1 MINMIKADSYRVFR
15 SVGLYIAIAFMLLM
29 IAMSVYTVEP
39 GSLGMVSVGDVSYE
53 EYYNTAADELTEREL
68 AEMSLGE
75 YREFRLK
82 SEGYELD
89 RDIIGHN
96 MNLYYVFIFVAAI
109 AITSDFSAGSV
120 KNTLSSAISRRRYF
134 LSKTVFVTVC
144 CLLLFFLNSYITYFS
159 NLFLNG
165 KNLASSLWT
174 VTRISLLQLPP
185 VLALVSILTG
195 LAFMLKKN
203 AAFNMIAIPLVI
215 VFQLLLALAVRFF
228 GSIDKYICYELQSM
242 FGRLANKPSESYLWN
257 SYAVC
262 AVIIVVFMLVGY
274 LSFRKA
280 EIK

>member
-15 SVGLYIAIAFMLLM
+15 SVGLYIAVAFMLLM

-39 GSLGMVSVGDVSYE
+39 GSLGTVSVGDVSYE
-53 EYYNTAADELTEREL
+53 EYYNTAADELTERAL

-144 CLLLFFLNSYITYFS
+144 CLLLFFLNSYVTYFS

-262 AVIIVVFMLVGY
+262 AVIIVVFMLAGY

>member
-29 IAMSVYTVEP
+29 IVMSVYTVEP

-53 EYYNTAADELTEREL
+53 EYYNTAADELTERAL

-144 CLLLFFLNSYITYFS
+144 CLLLFFLNSYVTYFS

-262 AVIIVVFMLVGY
+262 AVIIIVFTLAGY
-274 LSFRKA
+274 FSFRKA